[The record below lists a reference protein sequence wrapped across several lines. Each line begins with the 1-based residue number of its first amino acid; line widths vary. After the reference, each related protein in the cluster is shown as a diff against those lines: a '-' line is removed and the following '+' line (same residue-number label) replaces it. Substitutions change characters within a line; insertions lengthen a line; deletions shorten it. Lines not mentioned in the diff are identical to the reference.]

1 MTDISL
7 KVQGKELYLFM
18 DEGSEATPY
27 QLLKFYSVAKD
38 CIRKEWRVTFA
49 SSSGCRFQADK
60 TVCNAAANLLEHF
73 HTREILPFTIK
84 EAYQFLT
91 SHQVNQKWHEEIVF
105 SAGTV
110 PMMLKVF
117 VNTVTKRDFSR
128 KLGTM
133 TNLIEL
139 VISQLKVCKR
149 DAGGRYQSSLVQSF
163 SWLAK
168 ASMNSTISSSN
179 LSDYY
184 QSYVAQENLTFIV
197 EKKKS
202 PDFML
207 SFRENPDIEDSASL
221 SGTSQRV

>member
-1 MTDISL
+1 MKGDKKPLSLLKDIYKSIMYNFENQITAFFSLQTLLVPFYEILVFYYPIILYLKIDTAKYINWNQSVELVMTDISL

-139 VISQLKVCKR
+139 VISQ
-149 DAGGRYQSSLVQSF
+149 
-163 SWLAK
+163 
-168 ASMNSTISSSN
+168 
-179 LSDYY
+179 
-184 QSYVAQENLTFIV
+184 
-197 EKKKS
+197 
-202 PDFML
+202 
-207 SFRENPDIEDSASL
+207 
-221 SGTSQRV
+221 